1 MVSDSRE
8 TRLDSRP
15 NLLFVFAD
23 QMRGMDMGCAGNPK
37 VHTPTMDALAEEGLR
52 LTNCT
57 ATVPVCGP
65 NRATLLTGLYPTT
78 HDVLGNDFPLPTAL
92 PSLGTIAKEN
102 GYRTGYI
109 GKWHLDGVPRSKFT
123 PRGPR
128 RHGFD
133 FWAAYNCTHDYFH
146 PKYYRDSPDLIE
158 VPGYEPEVQTD
169 LAGDFFDHCAD
180 GEPFCLVLSWG
191 PPHNPYDH
199 VPERYRG
206 RYAPDSLSLRPNVQT
221 DTDNPLARGADCRR
235 TIADY
240 YAAITALDDQLA
252 RLLTMLDARGLAE
265 NTVVIFTSD
274 HGDMLWSHGWMRKQA
289 PYEESVN
296 VPFVLRWPG
305 NVPRGSV
312 SETLCGTVDLL
323 PTLIGLLGWESQ
335 ATVEGKDLSRELLG
349 RARHGPDSL
358 FIGNCLS
365 LNEARQQNMPEW
377 RGVRT
382 RRHTYVEL
390 PGRRPWLLFDNEE
403 DPYQMRNLV
412 DRSEHGELQGRLAA
426 TLSDWLDRTGDP
438 FLPGEEMV
446 RAMGVYEAYAERARL
461 MGTNSPAEV

>member
-1 MVSDSRE
+1 
-8 TRLDSRP
+8 
-15 NLLFVFAD
+15 VFAD
-23 QMRGMDMGCAGNPK
+23 QMRGMDMGCAGNPD
-37 VHTPTMDALAEEGLR
+37 VHTPTMDALAGDGLR
-52 LTNCT
+52 LTSCT

-78 HDVLGNDFPLPTAL
+78 HDVLGNDFPLPATL
-92 PSLGTIAKEN
+92 PSLGTIAQEN

-146 PKYYRDSPDLIE
+146 SKYYRDTPDLIE

-169 LAGDFFDHCAD
+169 LAVDFLDHCAD

-199 VPERYRG
+199 VPERYRAL
-206 RYAPDSLSLRPNVQT
+206 YDPDSLSLRPNVQSGA
-221 DTDNPLARGADCRR
+221 DNPLARGADCRR
-235 TIADY
+235 TIANY

-252 RLLTMLDARGLAE
+252 RLLATLDARSLAE

-289 PYEESVN
+289 PYEESIN
-296 VPFVLRWPG
+296 VPFLLRWPG
-305 NVPRGSV
+305 NVPPGRV
-312 SETLCGTVDLL
+312 SEALVGTVDLL
-323 PTLIGLLGWESQ
+323 PTLIGLLGWEAQ
-335 ATVEGKDLSRELLG
+335 ATFEGEDLSRVLLEQG
-349 RARHGPDSL
+349 GHMPDSL
-358 FIGNCLS
+358 FIANSLS

-390 PGRRPWLLFDNEE
+390 PGRRPWLLFDNQE

-412 DRSEHGELQGRLAA
+412 DQPEHSELRRRLAS
-426 TLSDWLDRTGDP
+426 TLSEWLNRTGDP

-446 RAMGVYEAYAERARL
+446 RAMGVYEVYAERARL
-461 MGTNSPAEV
+461 MGTTTAPAQM